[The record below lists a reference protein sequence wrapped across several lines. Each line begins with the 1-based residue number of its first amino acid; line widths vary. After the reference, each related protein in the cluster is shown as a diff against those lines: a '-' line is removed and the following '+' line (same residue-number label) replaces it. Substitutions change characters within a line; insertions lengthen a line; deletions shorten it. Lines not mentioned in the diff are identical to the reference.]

1 MLTLTKDIVIADSLY
16 AEKIIFLPSL
26 GHHSMD
32 IIVGVNLGGL
42 GQRIVQVSSEYKMRR
57 RIFEPPPP
65 TAQTEQARNLK
76 FGMVG
81 P

>member
-1 MLTLTKDIVIADSLY
+1 MQIS
-16 AEKIIFLPSL
+16 SR
-26 GHHSMD
+26 SMSS
-32 IIVGVNLGGL
+32 GL
-42 GQRIVQVSSEYKMRR
+42 GVVSMPRHIAWQWYYYDYVLQVSSEYKMRR
-57 RIFEPPPP
+57 RIFEPPPPP

>member
-1 MLTLTKDIVIADSLY
+1 MTFFLTSWYDLL
-16 AEKIIFLPSL
+16 KITDFYWYSQKRDRPMDRQTIFRDRRM
-26 GHHSMD
+26 H
-32 IIVGVNLGGL
+32 I
-42 GQRIVQVSSEYKMRR
+42 QVSSEYKMRR